1 MKAMQFLSKAL
12 VNNYFHLF
20 KFLMILG
27 RLLYCKWMPDEV
39 GAAHFSK
46 LLVMEPRQRNEGVGT
61 LYDSLNIFKNS
72 CHNLFSISKYLIAF
86 ESSIS
91 SSSFVF

>member
-1 MKAMQFLSKAL
+1 MKAMQFLSIAL

-39 GAAHFSK
+39 GGCELFKAFSH
-46 LLVMEPRQRNEGVGT
+46 GT
-61 LYDSLNIFKNS
+61 TT
-72 CHNLFSISKYLIAF
+72 
-86 ESSIS
+86 EQ
-91 SSSFVF
+91 